1 MDLSRLMRVQKAYQL
16 RAFGI
21 DWDALRTDPDELTG
35 YVTTMLNAA
44 FLEVAEVQQEVPWK
58 PWAKVDRAAVWASNR
73 DKVVAECVDVVF
85 FIANVLGA
93 AGCTD
98 AELAERYAAKMRVN
112 ERRQA
117 TGYDGVTDKCGQC
130 GRALDEPGAT
140 SFTVY
145 RGKRFCT
152 TAHAHEYM
160 RVEETF
166 AEAALEAGR

>member
-1 MDLSRLMRVQKAYQL
+1 MDLSHWLEAQKAYQL
-16 RAFGI
+16 EAFGL
-21 DWDALRTDPDELTG
+21 DWDALRADSETLTA

-58 PWAKVDRAAVWASNR
+58 PWARVDKAAVWADNR
-73 DKVVAECVDVVF
+73 DKVVAECVDVLF

-98 AELAERYAAKMRVN
+98 SELARRYAAKMAVN

-117 TGYDGVTDKCGQC
+117 TGYDGVTDKCGHC
-130 GRALDEPGAT
+130 GRALDEPGAK

-166 AEAALEAGR
+166 AEAAMEAGR